1 MKSNKGMT
9 LISLLIYLIV
19 LFVVIGTMS
28 LIIKYFY
35 ENMDETVIS
44 SDTSDQYSRFI
55 AYISSDINS
64 RKN

>member
-19 LFVVIGTMS
+19 LLVVIGTMS

>member
-1 MKSNKGMT
+1 MKSNKGMS

-19 LFVVIGTMS
+19 LLVVIGTMS

>member
-19 LFVVIGTMS
+19 LLVVIGTIS

-35 ENMDETVIS
+35 KNIDETVIS
-44 SDTSDQYSRFI
+44 SDTSDQYSRFV
-55 AYISSDINS
+55 AYMSSDINS

>member
-9 LISLLIYLIV
+9 IISLLIYIIV
-19 LFVVIGTMS
+19 LTVVIGTMS
-28 LIIKYFY
+28 MIIKYFY
-35 ENMDETVIS
+35 KNMNETIIS

-64 RKN
+64 REN

>member
-19 LFVVIGTMS
+19 LLVVIGTMS

-35 ENMDETVIS
+35 KNMDETVIS